1 MKKKYKILDLFC
13 KAGGGQP
20 RGIIEQD
27 SRSWELIL

>member
-13 KAGGGQP
+13 KAGGQQ